1 MTKALEIYHDIM
13 TNYEK
18 HLLLVFQELSGK
30 MRPFSTKNVTHL
42 RKPVSTK
49 EGIAVTYVTLQH
61 MKQLKTR
68 CFNSDSKGY
77 LITVYNACL

>member
-42 RKPVSTK
+42 RKPVSA
-49 EGIAVTYVTLQH
+49 EGGIAVIHVTLQH
-61 MKQLKTR
+61 IKQLKAR
-68 CFNSDSKGY
+68 CFNSFSKGY
-77 LITVYNACL
+77 LITVYDPCS

>member
-1 MTKALEIYHDIM
+1 MTKALAIYHDIM

-18 HLLLVFQELSGK
+18 HLLSVFYELSGK
-30 MRPFSTKNVTHL
+30 VRPFTTKNVTNL
-42 RKPVSTK
+42 RKPVSAE

-61 MKQLKTR
+61 MKQLKAR

-77 LITVYNACL
+77 LITVYNACS